1 MRPPPRI
8 TSSRH
13 PLVQTCKRLAAH
25 RHPDPDGRILLDG
38 PRLIE
43 AALDAG
49 APLEVALFA
58 PQAALSAT
66 HRVVARLRDAGVPVY
81 QATERAVQAA
91 SQVTTSQGLVAIGRA
106 PRPRPEFDLVRE
118 PDLVLLVADRV
129 QDPGN
134 VGTMV
139 RTAVAAG
146 ATAFATT
153 EGTAD
158 PFAPKAL
165 RATMGAAFAL
175 PMVQIGRARL
185 QEFLHAARPAIYIA
199 DPRAGHLYTD
209 VPWRP
214 PLVIVVGNEAAGPH
228 PSWSSMGELVR
239 IPLYGPVESLNVAV
253 AAGLLLYEVARRLR
267 GRR

>member
-1 MRPPPRI
+1 MTPPRI
-8 TSSRH
+8 SSTQH
-13 PLVQTCKRLAAH
+13 PLVQTCKRLAAN
-25 RHPDPDGRILLDG
+25 RHPARDGRILLDG

-49 APLEVALFA
+49 ATLEVALFA
-58 PQAALSAT
+58 PDAALSAT
-66 HRVVARLRDAGVPVY
+66 HRAVARLREAGIPVY
-81 QATERAVQAA
+81 PATARVVQAA
-91 SQVTTSQGLVAIGRA
+91 STVTTSQGLVAIGRT
-106 PRPRPEFDLVRE
+106 PRPRPEFELVRE

-185 QEFLHAARPAIYIA
+185 QEFLRAARPAIYIA
-199 DPRAGHLYTD
+199 DPRGTRAYTD
-209 VPWRP
+209 VPWQP
-214 PLVIVVGNEAAGPH
+214 PLVIVVGNETSGPH
-228 PSWSSMGELVR
+228 PSWPDMGQLVR

-253 AAGLLLYEVARRLR
+253 AAGLLLYEVARRVR
-267 GRR
+267 GR